1 MTNLM
6 FVITKEQRGEG
17 AGGHPERGFRGFLW
31 GFLFSVFFKWLRV
44 FSVFFFN
51 PPPRKD
57 PCVSGSGVCVFIFL
71 AGGRFSF

>member
-51 PPPRKD
+51 PPPPAKI
-57 PCVSGSGVCVFIFL
+57 PVCLAVGCVFLF
-71 AGGRFSF
+71 F